1 MNTSYYITLA
11 QEYEEINFSSLI
23 FTLFVHNVIEVVNT
37 KLIVRYLTTIIPQK
51 KQAEACS
58 NWVKFLV
65 YTKPFAI
72 ALYPAAITALEGVP
86 RRYTFLDLPLVSVTV
101 LR

>member
-23 FTLFVHNVIEVVNT
+23 FTFFLHNVIEVVNT
-37 KLIVRYLTTIIPQK
+37 KLIVRHLTIIIPQK
-51 KQAEACS
+51 KQTEVCL
-58 NWVKFLV
+58 NWVKLLV

-72 ALYPAAITALEGVP
+72 AL
-86 RRYTFLDLPLVSVTV
+86 
-101 LR
+101 